1 MEEVMVMFA
10 ERTHAGF
17 VKERLATGTHGGFVT
32 DFPLQATLSAV
43 AHVAELVVG
52 SFAAVFW

>member
-1 MEEVMVMFA
+1 MFA